1 MAVENASRLIQ
12 DFALA
17 LQPLGLTCA
26 VYHDHQPA
34 PHKGKPLPAGRY
46 WLPHTQNPRTLTTG
60 SLSNLY
66 YHSANRR
73 IQPLFGRKDSPTAF
87 SSTGCCRNSRK
98 PPRKPL
104 KLAVIWML
112 LEYCRLTGGCSPE
125 RTALCQIPC

>member
-46 WLPHTQNPRTLTTG
+46 WLPLSHNPRTLTTG
-60 SLSNLY
+60 PVSDLY
-66 YHSANRR
+66 CRLANRR
-73 IQPLFGRKDSPTAF
+73 ILPLS
-87 SSTGCCRNSRK
+87 
-98 PPRKPL
+98 
-104 KLAVIWML
+104 
-112 LEYCRLTGGCSPE
+112 GGK
-125 RTALCQIPC
+125 